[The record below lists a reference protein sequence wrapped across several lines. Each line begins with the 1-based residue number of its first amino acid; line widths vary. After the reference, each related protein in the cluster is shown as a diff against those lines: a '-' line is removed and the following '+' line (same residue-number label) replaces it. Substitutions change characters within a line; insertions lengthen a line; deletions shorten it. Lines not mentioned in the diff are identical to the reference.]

1 MEKNKHYIIFWL
13 GQSVSQLGSA
23 MTAFALTIW
32 AYQQTQSAMTVSLM
46 TFCSYVPYILVSIF
60 VGGFIDRHSKKM
72 ILIISDSVA
81 ALLTVGVFIQL
92 SQNNLSIEQIYIVN
106 AIIGFANAFQSPAAS
121 VVTGTLIPDGQ
132 YQKASGLQSFSSNL
146 TMVVSPMLAGMITG
160 FAGLPFVLVAD
171 LLSFLFCVV
180 TLISI
185 KTDAQ
190 LSEHVIQKSNKNKF
204 GNLKDSIQFL
214 NNEKGLLYIMIS
226 LAIINFFSRLTYEN
240 ILSPMILSRS
250 GNDIK
255 VLSVVSGVLG
265 AGGIIGGMM
274 VLGVKGKSNPL
285 KLLYVSAGVS
295 FLFGDLLMGVGQ
307 NLSIWL
313 LAGIAASVPI
323 PFIMAGQTMMLY
335 KIIPPNMQG
344 RIFALRNAIHSS
356 TIPLGILLGGYLAD
370 YVFEPFMESDH
381 LLADLLKNVVGSGAG
396 SGMAVM
402 FLCTGILGSISC
414 IAGYKNKHIK
424 RLGVRLEVDG
434 EAGGDIL

>member
-32 AYQQTQSAMTVSLM
+32 AYQQTRSAMTVSLM

>member
-32 AYQQTQSAMTVSLM
+32 AYQRTQSAMTVSLM

-81 ALLTVGVFIQL
+81 ALLTVGVFIQITR
-92 SQNNLSIEQIYIVN
+92 NNLSIEQIYVVN

-132 YQKASGLQSFSSNL
+132 YKKASGLQSFSSNL

-171 LLSFLFCVV
+171 LLSFLFCIV
-180 TLISI
+180 TLVTI
-185 KTDAQ
+185 KTDP
-190 LSEHVIQKSNKNKF
+190 LISNDEVKKNNNKKS
-204 GNLKDSIQFL
+204 GNLKDSILFL
-214 NNEKGLLYIMIS
+214 KNEKGLLYIMIS

-255 VLSVVSGVLG
+255 ALSVVSGVLG
-265 AGGIIGGMM
+265 AGGIIGGIM
-274 VLGVKGKSNPL
+274 VLGGRGKSNPL
-285 KLLYVSAGVS
+285 KLLYVSAGLS
-295 FLFGDLLMGVGQ
+295 FLFGDLTMGVGQ
-307 NLSIWL
+307 NLSVWL

-323 PFIMAGQTMMLY
+323 PFVMAGQTMILY
-335 KIIPPNMQG
+335 KFIPQNMQG
-344 RIFALRNAIHSS
+344 SIFALRNAIHSS

-381 LLADLLKNVVGSGAG
+381 LIADLLKNVVGSGAG

-414 IAGYKNKHIK
+414 IVGYKNNHIR
-424 RLGVRLEVDG
+424 RLADRLEVDG
-434 EAGGDIL
+434 EMGSHTL

>member
-81 ALLTVGVFIQL
+81 ALLTVGVFIQI

-160 FAGLPFVLVAD
+160 IAGLSFVLVAD
-171 LLSFLFCVV
+171 LLSFLFCVM
-180 TLISI
+180 TLVPI
-185 KTDAQ
+185 KTDAP
-190 LSEHVIQKSNKNKF
+190 LSEPVIQKSNKTKF
-204 GNLKDSIQFL
+204 GNLKDSILFL
-214 NNEKGLLYIMIS
+214 KNEKGLLYIMIS

-255 VLSVVSGVLG
+255 VLSIVSGVLG

-274 VLGVKGKSNPL
+274 VLGVKGKANPL

-295 FLFGDLLMGVGQ
+295 FLFGDLLMGAGQ

-323 PFIMAGQTMMLY
+323 PFIMAGQTMILY
-335 KIIPPNMQG
+335 KIIPKNMQG

-370 YVFEPFMESDH
+370 YIFEPFMGSDH
-381 LLADLLKNVVGSGAG
+381 LLANLLKNMVGSGAG

-424 RLGVRLEVDG
+424 RLGDRLEVNG
-434 EAGGDIL
+434 EADGDI

>member
-32 AYQQTQSAMTVSLM
+32 AYQRTQSAMTVSLM
-46 TFCSYVPYILVSIF
+46 TFCSYVPYIIVSIF

-81 ALLTVGVFIQL
+81 ALLTVGVFIQI
-92 SQNNLSIEQIYIVN
+92 SQNKLSIEQIYVVN
-106 AIIGFANAFQSPAAS
+106 AIIGFANAFQSPASS

-132 YQKASGLQSFSSNL
+132 YKKASGLQSFSSNL

-180 TLISI
+180 TLVPI
-185 KTDAQ
+185 KTDPL
-190 LSEHVIQKSNKNKF
+190 LSEHVIQKNNKNKF
-204 GNLKDSIQFL
+204 GDLKDSILFL
-214 NNEKGLLYIMIS
+214 KNEKGLLYIMMS

-255 VLSVVSGVLG
+255 ALSVVSGVLG
-265 AGGIIGGMM
+265 AGGIMGGMM
-274 VLGVKGKSNPL
+274 VLGAKEKSNPL
-285 KLLYVSAGVS
+285 KLLYVSAGLS

-307 NLSIWL
+307 NLSVWI

-323 PFIMAGQTMMLY
+323 PFVMAGQTMILY
-335 KIIPPNMQG
+335 KFVPKNMQG

-370 YVFEPFMESDH
+370 YVFEPFMGSHH

-402 FLCTGILGSISC
+402 FLCTGIFGSMSC
-414 IAGYKNKHIK
+414 IVGYKNNHIR
-424 RLGVRLEVDG
+424 RLADRLEVDG
-434 EAGGDIL
+434 EKGSNTL

>member
-60 VGGFIDRHSKKM
+60 VGSFIDRHSKKM

-81 ALLTVGVFIQL
+81 ALLTVVVFIQL

-185 KTDAQ
+185 KTDAP

-214 NNEKGLLYIMIS
+214 KNEKGLLYIMIS

-274 VLGVKGKSNPL
+274 VLGAKGKSNPL

-295 FLFGDLLMGVGQ
+295 FLFGDLLMGAGQ
-307 NLSIWL
+307 NLFIWL

-323 PFIMAGQTMMLY
+323 PFIMAGQTMILY
-335 KIIPPNMQG
+335 KIIPKNMQG

-370 YVFEPFMESDH
+370 YVFEPFMGSDH
-381 LLADLLKNVVGSGAG
+381 LLADLLKNVVGRGAG

-414 IAGYKNKHIK
+414 IVGYKNKHIK
-424 RLGVRLEVDG
+424 RLGDRLEVNG
-434 EAGGDIL
+434 EAGGDTL

>member
-81 ALLTVGVFIQL
+81 ASLTVGVFIQL
-92 SQNNLSIEQIYIVN
+92 SQNNLAIEQIYIVN

-180 TLISI
+180 TLVPI
-185 KTDAQ
+185 KTDAP

-204 GNLKDSIQFL
+204 GNLKDIILFL
-214 NNEKGLLYIMIS
+214 KYEKGLLYIMIS

-265 AGGIIGGMM
+265 AGGIIGGIM
-274 VLGVKGKSNPL
+274 VLGAKGKSNPL

-295 FLFGDLLMGVGQ
+295 FLFGDLLMGAGQ

-323 PFIMAGQTMMLY
+323 PFIMAGQTMILY
-335 KIIPPNMQG
+335 KIIPKNMQG

-402 FLCTGILGSISC
+402 FLCTGILESISC
-414 IAGYKNKHIK
+414 IVGYKNKHIK
-424 RLGVRLEVDG
+424 RLGDRLEVNG
-434 EAGGDIL
+434 EAGGDTL

>member
-1 MEKNKHYIIFWL
+1 MEKNKNYIIFWL

-180 TLISI
+180 TLVPI

-190 LSEHVIQKSNKNKF
+190 LSEHVIQKSNKYKF

-214 NNEKGLLYIMIS
+214 KNEKGLLYIMIS

-335 KIIPPNMQG
+335 KIIPKNMQG

-424 RLGVRLEVDG
+424 RLGVRLEVNV

>member
-32 AYQQTQSAMTVSLM
+32 TYQQTQSAMTVSLM

-180 TLISI
+180 TLVPI
-185 KTDAQ
+185 KTDAP

-214 NNEKGLLYIMIS
+214 KNEKGLLYIMIS

-295 FLFGDLLMGVGQ
+295 FLFGDLLMGAGQ

-335 KIIPPNMQG
+335 KIIPKNMQG